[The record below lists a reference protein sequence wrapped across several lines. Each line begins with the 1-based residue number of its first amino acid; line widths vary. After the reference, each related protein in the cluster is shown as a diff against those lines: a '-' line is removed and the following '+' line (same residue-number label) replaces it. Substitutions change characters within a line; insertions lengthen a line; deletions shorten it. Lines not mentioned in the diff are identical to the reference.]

1 MEALQAPTTSHSRL
15 CARSPCT
22 FYLEKDKKFNVKSW
36 KSLKIKDLLAGTVL
50 RLQPVQ

>member
-22 FYLEKDKKFNVKSW
+22 FYLEKEKEFNIKSW
-36 KSLKIKDLLAGTVL
+36 KSLKIKDIQYSSA
-50 RLQPVQ
+50 